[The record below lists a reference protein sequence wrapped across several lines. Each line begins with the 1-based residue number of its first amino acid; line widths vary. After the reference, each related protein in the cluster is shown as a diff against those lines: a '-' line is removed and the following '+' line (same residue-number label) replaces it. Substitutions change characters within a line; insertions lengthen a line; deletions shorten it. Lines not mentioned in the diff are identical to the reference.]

1 MMVTT
6 YSTSG
11 GSFSAASPH
20 LWSDTRLLELGLHQ
34 SYDVAP
40 DGRRLAVVLYADG
53 TAEWKRVMKVS
64 FLLSFFDEL
73 RRRVPGGHN

>member
-6 YSTSG
+6 YSASG
-11 GSFSAASPH
+11 GSFSAVSPH
-20 LWSDTRLLELGLHQ
+20 LWSATPLLELGLHQ

-53 TAEWKRVMKVS
+53 TAEWKRVMKVN
-64 FLLSFFDEL
+64 FLLNFFDEL
-73 RRRVPGGHN
+73 RRRVTTE